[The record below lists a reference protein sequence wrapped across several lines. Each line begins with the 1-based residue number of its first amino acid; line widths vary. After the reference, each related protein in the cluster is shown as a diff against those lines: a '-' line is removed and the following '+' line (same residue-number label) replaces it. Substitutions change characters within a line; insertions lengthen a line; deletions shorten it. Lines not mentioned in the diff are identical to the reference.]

1 MITERKDRRVI
12 RTERQLE
19 EALIRLLQTKNIQQI
34 SVKELAEAADIT
46 RATFYT
52 HYKDAYDMLLHLQDA
67 MIQQIIEIINDTTG
81 KNPHDFFL
89 RLFTYFANE
98 VRHPEL
104 LFIATGDG
112 SAFERVGFT
121 VRDNYMLRWTEKNA
135 AHSASDYAYY
145 RTYMIFGCIS
155 VLHLW
160 LEKGMKEP
168 PEVMAKLALS
178 FLPQERMLLH

>member
-1 MITERKDRRVI
+1 MKEKKDRRVL

-19 EALIRLLQTKNIQQI
+19 EALIGLLKTKNIQQI
-34 SVKELAEAADIT
+34 SVRELADAADIT

-52 HYKDAYDMLLHLQDA
+52 HYRDAYDMLMHLQDA
-67 MIQQIIEIINDTTG
+67 MIQQIIDMINDTTG
-81 KNPHDFFL
+81 KDPHRFFL

-121 VRDNYMLRWTEKNA
+121 IRDNYMLNWTNKDA
-135 AHSASDYAYY
+135 KHSTRDYEYY

-160 LEKGMKEP
+160 LENGMKES
-168 PEVMAKLALS
+168 PETMATLALS
-178 FLPQERMLLH
+178 FLPQERILAK

>member
-1 MITERKDRRVI
+1 MITEKKDRRVI

-19 EALIRLLQTKNIQQI
+19 EALIRLLKTKNIQQI

-52 HYKDAYDMLLHLQDA
+52 HYRDAYDMLIHLQDA

-81 KNPHDFFL
+81 KDPHGFFL
-89 RLFTYFANE
+89 RLFTYFASE

-121 VRDNYMLRWTEKNA
+121 VRNNYMLHWTNNDST
-135 AHSASDYAYY
+135 HSASDYEYY

-160 LEKGMKEP
+160 LENGMRES
-168 PEVMAKLALS
+168 PEAMAKLATS
-178 FLPQERMLLH
+178 FLPQERMLSG

>member
-1 MITERKDRRVI
+1 MVSAKKDRRVL

-19 EALIRLLQTKNIQQI
+19 EALITLLKTKTIQQI

-52 HYKDAYDMLLHLQDA
+52 HYRDAYDMLLHLQNA
-67 MIQQIIEIINDTTG
+67 LIQQIIEMINDTTG
-81 KNPHDFFL
+81 KDPKDFFL
-89 RLFTYFANE
+89 RLFSYFANE
-98 VRHPEL
+98 VRHPEI

-121 VRDNYMLRWTEKNA
+121 IRDNYMLHWTDKDER
-135 AHSASDYAYY
+135 HSAVDYEYY

-160 LEKGMKEP
+160 LENGMKES
-168 PEVMAKLALS
+168 PEAMAELAYS
-178 FLPQERMLLH
+178 FLPQERMLA